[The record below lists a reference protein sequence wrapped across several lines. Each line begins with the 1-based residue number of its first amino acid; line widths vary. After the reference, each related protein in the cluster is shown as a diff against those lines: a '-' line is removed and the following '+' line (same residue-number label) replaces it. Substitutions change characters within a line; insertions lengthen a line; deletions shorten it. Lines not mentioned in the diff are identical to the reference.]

1 MARHGWIAS
10 PLVVVA
16 MSGGSYWRKSTDVRE
31 LAKVNDRVPQPIALV
46 TDFPFSRRTES
57 VHAQRA
63 TLNMTHNSDFFNRST
78 PYNQWEKA
86 NCLWCD
92 NQWKTAH
99 GDGVSWQDNQWCK
112 SDGSW
117 PDESWKP
124 QQWNEPQQW
133 DNRRNDDET
142 MQANQW
148 NEDQAWQASQWKA
161 EGGGRTTLP

>member
-63 TLNMTHNSDFFNRST
+63 TLNMTHKSEFCNRST
-78 PYNQWEKA
+78 PYSSDVKG
-86 NCLWCD
+86 LRMD
-92 NQWKTAH
+92 
-99 GDGVSWQDNQWCK
+99 DGVY
-112 SDGSW
+112 
-117 PDESWKP
+117 EP
-124 QQWNEPQQW
+124 QQWNAPRGERTHGDIFLNSLIITTRHRIRLPSVQLC
-133 DNRRNDDET
+133 RNLL
-142 MQANQW
+142 
-148 NEDQAWQASQWKA
+148 KI
-161 EGGGRTTLP
+161 